1 MLLSANR
8 IKESELLLLEGESEW
23 CEFPTPAASY
33 PSGKGT
39 IMKCGMKTIGLLAVL
54 LCAPAFTTTMAA
66 SPEATGQD
74 AQVVTGTLE
83 ELDLSKMSGKIKTD
97 LAQTVAFT
105 IQNPDLFKG
114 LSVGERIAVRLDDQG
129 RVVKVMATTLP
140 ELPIPEK

>member
-1 MLLSANR
+1 
-8 IKESELLLLEGESEW
+8 
-23 CEFPTPAASY
+23 
-33 PSGKGT
+33 
-39 IMKCGMKTIGLLAVL
+39 MKRMMKTIGLLAVL
-54 LCAPAFTTTMAA
+54 LCAPAIATTMAA

-74 AQVVTGTLE
+74 AHVVTGTLE

-114 LSVGERIAVRLDDQG
+114 LSVGERVTVRLDDRGQ
-129 RVVKVMATTLP
+129 VVKVMATTLP